1 VGKHADVDNVHVR
14 PNGNAKDA
22 ALRRLRKARWCEVR
36 IGELLGPTTAEPG
49 PGRGKP
55 SRMNDGLVRNERHAF
70 RLLAAHQDLVAR
82 FIAKDATRLDVS
94 RVS

>member
-1 VGKHADVDNVHVR
+1 
-14 PNGNAKDA
+14 
-22 ALRRLRKARWCEVR
+22 
-36 IGELLGPTTAEPG
+36 
-49 PGRGKP
+49 
-55 SRMNDGLVRNERHAF
+55 MNDGLVRNERHAF